1 MYNACCKGKCF
12 FKNNIQTLGF
22 VFFIFLLL
30 LGGESMIVNG
40 KEMDFQ
46 EGITVEQLLNEL
58 NLPKEKVV
66 VEVNLNII
74 DLSTYSSTA
83 LNNGDR
89 VEIVR
94 FVGGG

>member
-1 MYNACCKGKCF
+1 
-12 FKNNIQTLGF
+12 
-22 VFFIFLLL
+22 
-30 LGGESMIVNG
+30 MIVNG

-74 DLSTYSSTA
+74 DVSTYSSTA
-83 LNNGDR
+83 LNKGDR

-94 FVGGG
+94 FVGGGWSENSSKWKVLWNNR

>member
-1 MYNACCKGKCF
+1 
-12 FKNNIQTLGF
+12 
-22 VFFIFLLL
+22 
-30 LGGESMIVNG
+30 MIVNG

-74 DLSTYSSTA
+74 DVSTYSSTA
-83 LNNGDR
+83 LNKGDR